1 MILEWEFIGDLVLR
15 ALIPIVVAAI
25 VAALGMLYKRLNAFQ
40 VGLAAM
46 MRDRLV
52 QGSKYYINQGYMPL
66 EERTSFE
73 LMYNAYHANGGNGVV
88 TDLYERT
95 MALPYTEPEG
105 DASEHL
111 D

>member
-105 DASEHL
+105 ED
-111 D
+111 

>member
-1 MILEWEFIGDLVLR
+1 MILEWELIGDLILR

-52 QGSKYYINQGYMPL
+52 QGAKFYIAQGYMPL

-88 TDLYERT
+88 TDLFERT
-95 MALPYTEPEG
+95 MALPYTAPEG
-105 DASEHL
+105 EQV
-111 D
+111 